1 MVNFLFIPLYI
12 TNTIITIIIIIITI
26 YRNYKEQ
33 KVQNNNYIS
42 SSLANS
48 VFFGASLVITYTIKR
63 LFLKMA
69 TIFWTST
76 RKSINKEMLFSNQ
89 RDIKEIK
96 CNLGLRFLLSTFS
109 STSTLI
115 FFPSIVDIV
124 RLHERSFFEIT
135 NSDWECLKFSPHI
148 MITKMESV
156 TDELYPSLTPQV
168 GQHGPMPDVILFCG
182 ENLIL
187 TYLLDT
193 KISGQAHHS

>member
-1 MVNFLFIPLYI
+1 MLQNYSVWGCFLFQLIPRAPRYNMVNFLFIPLYI
-12 TNTIITIIIIIITI
+12 TNTIITIIIIII

-33 KVQNNNYIS
+33 KVQITTYFHIWRI
-42 SSLANS
+42 AFF
-48 VFFGASLVITYTIKR
+48 VFVASLVITYTIKR

-124 RLHERSFFEIT
+124 RLHELSFFEIT
-135 NSDWECLKFSPHI
+135 N
-148 MITKMESV
+148 
-156 TDELYPSLTPQV
+156 
-168 GQHGPMPDVILFCG
+168 
-182 ENLIL
+182 
-187 TYLLDT
+187 
-193 KISGQAHHS
+193 